1 MDKLTILMIFLV
13 IVTGCSQK
21 TTSIKK
27 ECQEI
32 ERKMLDLKQGKNLNL
47 TAKIVNTVAN
57 GYPYGKSSKE
67 LEQRI
72 KVLNMELES
81 CHREQ

>member
-1 MDKLTILMIFLV
+1 MNKIIILTILAVLS
-13 IVTGCSQK
+13 TGCSQK

-32 ERKMLDLKQGKNLNL
+32 ERKMLDLKQEKSLNL
-47 TAKIVNTVAN
+47 TAKVVNIVVN
-57 GYPYGKSSKE
+57 GYPYGKSSKSID
-67 LEQRI
+67 QRI

-81 CHREQ
+81 CQRK